1 MTGKSKLSFL
11 DSSFS
16 SDDDDSSVKPTS
28 KQSKPCDDPSDSK
41 ATISFVSASS
51 SSSSSSSLGK
61 YYILKKLEKSNLV
74 AKTSYLG
81 NPVSSSTPTSKQP
94 PITVNEKISKS
105 MIRFKRT
112 LSRSDVELSGYVE
125 SNGDHSRN
133 DSGITRSRESS
144 DTDTTI
150 AILAAVIVKVRF

>member
-1 MTGKSKLSFL
+1 M
-11 DSSFS
+11 
-16 SDDDDSSVKPTS
+16 KPTS
-28 KQSKPCDDPSDSK
+28 KQSKPCDDPSNSK
-41 ATISFVSASS
+41 TTISFVSASS
-51 SSSSSSSLGK
+51 SSSSSSSLAK
-61 YYILKKLEKSNLV
+61 DYILKKLEKSNLV

-112 LSRSDVELSGYVE
+112 LSRSDVELSAYVE
-125 SNGDHSRN
+125 SNGDHPRN

-144 DTDTTI
+144 DTDNTTSNSCSSNC
-150 AILAAVIVKVRF
+150 KGKFSK

>member
-1 MTGKSKLSFL
+1 
-11 DSSFS
+11 
-16 SDDDDSSVKPTS
+16 
-28 KQSKPCDDPSDSK
+28 
-41 ATISFVSASS
+41 
-51 SSSSSSSLGK
+51 
-61 YYILKKLEKSNLV
+61 
-74 AKTSYLG
+74 
-81 NPVSSSTPTSKQP
+81 
-94 PITVNEKISKS
+94 

-125 SNGDHSRN
+125 TNGDHSRN